1 MFVVL
6 RTKCQQGYFCPSG
19 SAVAVFNSL
28 LLVSEGFYFLHL
40 SKNRTPCDFSF
51 NNTCCCLLIC
61 FLKLFRVNPAS
72 APVINVFISSEGPNV
87 PQTPQKSF
95 TSHHF
100 RKQTLVHQKVP
111 AGFVSVVMCSA
122 PRWPSET
129 WMYIC
134 SVRWVSGVVWFC
146 GITLVLFTTDQKKTV
161 YKGYIDILK
170 LLMFLQRYS
179 SCFFVQSVFL
189 HRYFLCI
196 LERVTWI

>member
-40 SKNRTPCDFSF
+40 SKNRTQCDFSF

-111 AGFVSVVMCSA
+111 AGFVCVVMCSA

-134 SVRWVSGVVWFC
+134 SVRWVSGVCLWNHFS
-146 GITLVLFTTDQKKTV
+146 TLYYRPKEDS
-161 YKGYIDILK
+161 I
-170 LLMFLQRYS
+170 
-179 SCFFVQSVFL
+179 
-189 HRYFLCI
+189 
-196 LERVTWI
+196 